1 MNYFIHLE
9 SCSNNSKWYGNM
21 GERRI
26 DEIQYTELSGIL
38 RKLSNSSKVIEKSN
52 KEAWMA
58 YVKKHNVPEAAVLSR
73 GKTGTMSGKVD
84 LVIIDGLGSS
94 DGYYVYSADESFC
107 LKFESG
113 LEE

>member
-1 MNYFIHLE
+1 
-9 SCSNNSKWYGNM
+9 M

-26 DEIQYTELSGIL
+26 YETQYSDLSGIL
-38 RKLSNSSKVIEKSN
+38 RKPSNSSKKIEKSD

-73 GKTGTMSGKVD
+73 GKSGTMSGKLDV
-84 LVIIDGLGSS
+84 VIIDGAGAS

-107 LKFESG
+107 VKFESG

>member
-1 MNYFIHLE
+1 
-9 SCSNNSKWYGNM
+9 M
-21 GERRI
+21 GTRRI
-26 DEIQYTELSGIL
+26 YEVQYSDLSNIL
-38 RKLSNSSKVIEKSN
+38 RRPANSGNKIEKSN
-52 KEAWMA
+52 KEKWLA
-58 YVKKHNVPEAAVLSR
+58 YVKKHNVPEAAIKSR

-84 LVIIDGLGSS
+84 AIIIDGLGAA

>member
-1 MNYFIHLE
+1 
-9 SCSNNSKWYGNM
+9 M

-26 DEIQYTELSGIL
+26 YEVQYSELSGIL
-38 RKLSNSSKVIEKSN
+38 RKLTNSSKKIEKSD
-52 KEAWMA
+52 KEAWAA

-84 LVIIDGLGSS
+84 SVIIDGVGKA

-107 LKFESG
+107 MKFESG
-113 LEE
+113 LEQ

>member
-1 MNYFIHLE
+1 
-9 SCSNNSKWYGNM
+9 M
-21 GERRI
+21 GTRRI
-26 DEIQYTELSGIL
+26 YEVQYSDLSSIL
-38 RKLSNSSKVIEKSN
+38 RRPSNSGNKIEKSS
-52 KEAWMA
+52 KERWLA
-58 YVKKHNVPEAAVLSR
+58 YVKKHNVPEAAMLSR

-84 LVIIDGLGSS
+84 AVILDGLGAP

>member
-1 MNYFIHLE
+1 
-9 SCSNNSKWYGNM
+9 M

-26 DEIQYTELSGIL
+26 CEVQYSDLSSIL
-38 RKLSNSSKVIEKSN
+38 RKLTNSSKRIDKSD

-73 GKTGTMSGKVD
+73 GKTGTMFGKVD
-84 LVIIDGLGSS
+84 VVIIDGLGTS
-94 DGYYVYSADESFC
+94 DGYYVYSADESVC

-113 LEE
+113 LDQPS

>member
-1 MNYFIHLE
+1 
-9 SCSNNSKWYGNM
+9 M

-26 DEIQYTELSGIL
+26 YEVQYSEFSSVL
-38 RKLSNSSKVIEKSN
+38 RKLSNSSKKIEKSD

-58 YVKKHNVPEAAVLSR
+58 YVKKHNVPEAAVMSR

-84 LVIIDGLGSS
+84 VVIIDGLGTF
-94 DGYYVYSADESFC
+94 DGYYVYSADESVC

-113 LEE
+113 QD

>member
-1 MNYFIHLE
+1 
-9 SCSNNSKWYGNM
+9 M

-26 DEIQYTELSGIL
+26 YEFQYSELSGIL
-38 RKLSNSSKVIEKSN
+38 RKLTKSGKVIEKSD

-58 YVKKHNVPEAAVLSR
+58 YVKKHNVPEAIVLSR
-73 GKTGTMSGKVD
+73 GKTGTMSGKVES
-84 LVIIDGLGSS
+84 VIIDGVGSS

-113 LEE
+113 LD